1 MIDTHA
7 HISSQY
13 YDNID
18 DLMKDSAELKLII
31 NSGSNVKNSYESL
44 SVSNK
49 YKNMVTSV
57 GIHPT
62 EEGEVEKIEQLLPNK
77 KIVAIGEIGLDY
89 YHQPVDKIHQQK
101 LFISQMELAKK
112 YDLPVIIHS
121 RNAEQDTY
129 EILKKYPEVK
139 GIIHCFTGSIEIA
152 RKYVSLNYKLGI
164 GGVVT
169 FKNSKL
175 SEVVKKIEVDHLVVE
190 TDAPFL
196 SPEPLRGKT
205 NYPVNVKYIYEKIAQ
220 IKNQDLNQL
229 VSKIEDNIREI
240 IDF

>member
-89 YHQPVDKIHQQK
+89 YHQPVDKMHQQK